1 MKEGISFAAIIMVQ
15 KEILEGIKNL
25 YVQHTGQQPEAIEKL
40 PPGGGDREYYRVW
53 GNGTT
58 CIATFNENKKEN
70 ETFIKFSKHFHDKG
84 IPVPKI
90 LIADDDR
97 KMYLQEDLGNTS
109 LLNVL
114 ENEGY
119 TDHVFSLYKNTVK
132 LLAQMQVNGHEG
144 MDYNDCITAK
154 EFGKQAILNDLLYCK
169 YYFIDTLKIPYDK
182 QALLDD
188 FENFSSSLTND
199 NEQFFMFRDFQSRNV
214 MVKDDAIYFIDFQ
227 GGMQGPLQYD
237 IASLLWQAKAA
248 LPVKWKTQLL
258 EIYIQEVEKLIP
270 GKINSEN
277 FHLQFNG
284 FVLTRL
290 IQVLG
295 AYGFRGL
302 FERKAHFLSSI
313 PFALKNMK
321 LFLSENGLVKGFPE
335 FHKILETI
343 TSEKI
348 IGNFESPVAKP
359 DSDLIVEI
367 SSFSYKNGIPPDVSG
382 NGGGYVFDCRGILN
396 PGRIDMYKKLSG
408 KDKPVMTYLEQETK
422 MNVFLNSIFDIIDIH
437 IEDYLARGFTHIV
450 INFGCTGGQHRSV
463 YAAEQMNRHLKN
475 KYKLKTTLRHLNE
488 QNWLKENSAAT

>member
-1 MKEGISFAAIIMVQ
+1 MIQ

-25 YVQHTGQQPEAIEKL
+25 YVQYAGRQPEAIEKL
-40 PPGGGDREYYRVW
+40 APGGGDREYYRVW
-53 GNGTT
+53 GNDTS

-70 ETFIKFSKHFHDKG
+70 ETFIKFSNHFHEKG

-90 LIADDDR
+90 FISDETG

-114 ENEGY
+114 EKEGY
-119 TDHVFSLYKNTVK
+119 TDHVFSLYTNTAK
-132 LLAQMQVNGHEG
+132 LLAQLQVKGHEG
-144 MDYNDCITAK
+144 MNYNDCITAK

-199 NEQFFMFRDFQSRNV
+199 NQQFFMFRDFQSRNV
-214 MVKDDAIYFIDFQ
+214 MVKDDAIFFIDFQ

-248 LPVKWKTQLL
+248 LPAKWKTQLL
-258 EIYIQEVEKLIP
+258 EIYMQEVEKLIP
-270 GKINSEN
+270 GKIKTEN

-321 LFLSENGLVKGFPE
+321 LFLAENGLAKGFPE
-335 FHKILETI
+335 FYKILERI
-343 TSEKI
+343 TSDKI
-348 IGNFESPVAKP
+348 ISTFVTPVAKP
-359 DSDLIVEI
+359 DTELLVEI
-367 SSFSYKNGIPPDVSG
+367 SSFSYKKGIPEDVSG
-382 NGGGYVFDCRGILN
+382 NGGGYVFDFRGILN
-396 PGRIDMYKKLSG
+396 PGRIDMYKTLSG
-408 KDKPVMTYLEQETK
+408 KDKPVITYLEQETK
-422 MNVFLNSIFDIIDIH
+422 MNTFLNSIFDIIDIH
-437 IEDYLARGFTHIV
+437 VEDYLARGFTHLS

-475 KYKLKTTLRHLNE
+475 KYKVKTSLRHLNE
-488 QNWLKENSAAT
+488 PAWVTEKSPAS

>member
-1 MKEGISFAAIIMVQ
+1 MIQ
-15 KEILEGIKNL
+15 KEIIEGIKNL
-25 YVQHTGQQPEAIEKL
+25 YAQHAGKQPEAIEKL
-40 PPGGGDREYYRVW
+40 APGGGDREYYRVW
-53 GNGTT
+53 GNGST
-58 CIATFNENKKEN
+58 CIATFNENIKEN
-70 ETFIKFSKHFHDKG
+70 NTFIKFSRHFHGKG
-84 IPVPKI
+84 IPVPEI
-90 LIADDDR
+90 FITDEDNT
-97 KMYLQEDLGNTS
+97 MYLQEDLGNTT

-114 ENEGY
+114 EKEGY
-119 TDHVFSLYKNTVK
+119 TDHVFSLYTTTVQQ
-132 LLAQMQVNGHEG
+132 LAQMQVKGHDG

-188 FENFSSSLTND
+188 FENFSSSLTHG
-199 NEQFFMFRDFQSRNV
+199 NEQYFMFRDFQSRNV
-214 MVKDDAIYFIDFQ
+214 MVKDDAIFFIDYQ

-248 LPVKWKTQLL
+248 LPPKWKTQLL
-258 EIYIQEVEKLIP
+258 EIYIHEIEKLIP
-270 GKINSEN
+270 GKINTEN
-277 FHLQFNG
+277 FYIQFSG

-313 PFALKNMK
+313 PFALQNMER
-321 LFLSENGLVKGFPE
+321 FLAENSLAKGFPE
-335 FHKILETI
+335 FYTILETI
-343 TSEKI
+343 TSDRI
-348 IGNFESPVAKP
+348 IANFQSPVAMP
-359 DSDLIVEI
+359 DSELIVAI

-396 PGRIDMYKKLSG
+396 PGRIEMYKKLSG
-408 KDKPVMTYLEQETK
+408 KDKPVIAYLEQETK
-422 MNVFLNSIFDIIDIH
+422 MNDFLNSIFDIIDIH
-437 IEDYLARGFTHIV
+437 VEDYLARGFTNLS

-475 KYKLKTTLRHLNE
+475 KYKVKTILSHINE
-488 QNWLKENSAAT
+488 PAWLTENNPVT